1 MNYYS
6 IEKNLQDIDI
16 NIIRLSC
23 AIQLKVLL
31 VAIKKEFREKFN
43 SEQIATELKKEVI
56 DIEEAIDFWVNLKI
70 INNFNKKNNNISK
83 INLQNPDEKNNKKIN
98 KNYILERIKLDE
110 EINCLLSEV
119 ETSLGRPLSGT
130 DISVILNL
138 KDSEGMPCNVILMLV
153 RYCMQIGKASTRYIE
168 KVGIDWARNG
178 IDNIELAEKKIKF
191 LNNSKKLWKKFEKIA
206 GIPDRAPTEKEE
218 KIILRWFK
226 EWEFHEDMIKEAYER
241 CVNTKGSYILS
252 YMDGIIKKWHSQNI
266 KNISD
271 LNNFEKN
278 SKKFKKIDKPSYDI
292 EKYES
297 FNIFE

>member
-83 INLQNPDEKNNKKIN
+83 INLENPDEKNNKKTN